1 MVYGINYSSKQGG
14 KEVTE
19 GPWEQCSYHQS
30 ESPLWNEWPQL
41 VELCWIGL
49 DTESEELTKDD
60 MELPRSNVFLG
71 KKLWDETKTL
81 NILQAIA
88 GESLNLSGLP
98 RDFENQLTTER
109 PGPLCSFKNA
119 NSGFIFPTVMQK
131 TELWLPTVPSP
142 PFYPALHPSWNSIS
156 CPSPPLLHNSSW
168 GSYTSGSK
176 FINFAWLPNLLYTKA
191 FWDWNQSA
199 SWLRGT
205 RPSSA
210 SEGMGLP
217 KSSLGF
223 CSMKC
228 RKIP

>member
-1 MVYGINYSSKQGG
+1 MRTMQLPPKWV
-14 KEVTE
+14 
-19 GPWEQCSYHQS
+19 P
-30 ESPLWNEWPQL
+30 L
-41 VELCWIGL
+41 VEWMTTASWTLLNWTRYREWRVNKRWHGTSPFKC
-49 DTESEELTKDD
+49 
-60 MELPRSNVFLG
+60 FLG

-176 FINFAWLPNLLYTKA
+176 FINFAWLPNLLYAKA